1 MRRIILWSCIPRS
14 ITGVRGMS
22 TLMFVYISASI
33 RRKARVLSPTS
44 AYNSSKKT
52 LKKTLRCNRSVF
64 ELCFF
69 FKAGGLY
76 SRGGL
81 ARSLRRLSVHGPVP
95 VPVEHI
101 LPLPMIIR
109 SWWPYILITAP
120 AHCDMQNWSG
130 LLPKTEA
137 GMPMRWT
144 WTGRQPQLSVFPL
157 SSSPWL
163 LGLLEWGDWVYVI
176 IE

>member
-1 MRRIILWSCIPRS
+1 
-14 ITGVRGMS
+14 
-22 TLMFVYISASI
+22 MF
-33 RRKARVLSPTS
+33 
-44 AYNSSKKT
+44 
-52 LKKTLRCNRSVF
+52 
-64 ELCFF
+64 FF

-144 WTGRQPQLSVFPL
+144 WTGRQPQLSVFSL

-176 IE
+176 IEQQLSNPWSYISNCISTSKNFFTYRYQMWNTSINSVSEKWPFGKFYRKHRRLENES